1 MKKPVCIYLIP
12 IFLFL
17 LFTFGGICTASP
29 SDDEEALFV
38 KEISALRD
46 RSEIQ
51 AAFARLEEGLS
62 AFSDSSTLHRLRG
75 DLHMMRRQDEDALA
89 AYHRAL
95 TLNPQDL
102 QTLWALWSLLNR
114 MSRNPEEQI
123 QLLEQIAAV
132 DARNPLI
139 ELRLGRELREVD
151 RFEDSLVH
159 FRKAVEL
166 EPAALAY
173 RLYLVR
179 ALFDVVRYQEA
190 QQELEFVMNH
200 ASEGTA
206 IMAGAS
212 NLGILLRGESM
223 DKGARSE
230 FFGHTENAP
239 GQRLKDHKAWALERE
254 KGWQLMREAHYE
266 EAEQTWRRVLE
277 LDPDD
282 HRARYELGLAL
293 LKLDRNAEAVA
304 ALEESLRVSS
314 YPEFYPNALF
324 HLGRGLAELGEWD
337 AAIEKYER
345 ILAIQDWREN
355 DFYALNFPDLD
366 RVKTALDEARRA
378 GGVSS
383 SAITPQASRTP
394 DSFRMQPPPA
404 SQSAMDIPPHDFLEQ
419 IVPLN
424 LNVVRGWFRQLI
436 PARAVVRDDLQA
448 GFHDF
453 IPLDPT
459 DTFAPDQEEI
469 YVIFYVTASPQDS
482 IPLTSRWIA
491 ESVRGYEAETV
502 VGTDTVML
510 ELNGQSGYWYLPKPE
525 TGWSIGTYRVDLFV
539 GNEVSAKTLVADVRF
554 RVTSE
559 TIKKKRP

>member
-1 MKKPVCIYLIP
+1 MKKQVFIHLIL
-12 IFLFL
+12 IFL
-17 LFTFGGICTASP
+17 LFTFGETCTASS
-29 SDDEEALFV
+29 SDDEEALII
-38 KEISALRD
+38 KEISAHRD
-46 RSEIQ
+46 AYDLQ
-51 AAFARLEEGLS
+51 AAFTRLHAALHPYPDS
-62 AFSDSSTLHRLRG
+62 AFLHRLRG
-75 DLHMMRRQDEDALA
+75 DLHMMRREDADALA
-89 AYHRAL
+89 AYQQARRLDPGSLQAL
-95 TLNPQDL
+95 
-102 QTLWALWSLLNR
+102 WSEWSLLNR
-114 MSRNPEEQI
+114 MSREPEEQI

-132 DARNPLI
+132 DSRNPLI
-139 ELRLGRELREVD
+139 HLRLGRELHEVD

-179 ALFDVVRYQEA
+179 ALFDVLRYQEA

-200 ASEGTA
+200 AREGTA

-212 NLGILLRGESM
+212 NLGSLLRGESM

-230 FFGHTENAP
+230 FFGHTKNAP

-254 KGWQLMREAHYE
+254 KGWQLMREAQYE

-304 ALEESLRVSS
+304 ALEESLRVSK

-324 HLGRGLAELGEWD
+324 HMGRGLAELGQWD

-345 ILAIQDWREN
+345 ILAIQDWQEN
-355 DFYALNFPDLD
+355 DFYALNFPD
-366 RVKTALDEARRA
+366 VKHVRTALEEARRA
-378 GGVSS
+378 VGVSS
-383 SAITPQASRTP
+383 SVSAPHASPTP
-394 DSFRMQPPPA
+394 DSYRTQPPPS
-404 SQSAMDIPPHDFLEQ
+404 SQSATDIPPHDVLEQ

-453 IPLDPT
+453 IPLDPA
-459 DTFAPDQEEI
+459 DTFVPDQEEI
-469 YVIFYVTASPQDS
+469 YVIFFVTASPQDS
-482 IPLTSRWIA
+482 MKLTSRWVA
-491 ESVRGYEAETV
+491 EIVQGYAPDTV

-510 ELNGQSGYWYLPKPE
+510 ELNGQSGYWYLSKPE
-525 TGWSIGTYRVDLFV
+525 TGWGIGTYRVDLFV
-539 GNEVSAKTLVADVRF
+539 GDEVSAKTLVADVRF
-554 RVTSE
+554 RIVE
-559 TIKKKRP
+559 PQEHPLANH